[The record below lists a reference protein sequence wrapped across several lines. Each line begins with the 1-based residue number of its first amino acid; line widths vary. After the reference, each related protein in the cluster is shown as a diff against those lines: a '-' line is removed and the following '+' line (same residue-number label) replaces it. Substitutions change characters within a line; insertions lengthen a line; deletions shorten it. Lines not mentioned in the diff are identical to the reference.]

1 MSRWIEKEVQAIA
14 EIRKRLAVKLAEQPE
29 FPEGL
34 FLSELQHAMHNIS
47 KFWFLVVTV
56 VGDRRL
62 LRFLRGKQH
71 NIEEATEMISNFL
84 TWRKDNNVDSI
95 RQDIVYGGKNTP
107 LLFPSG
113 QKIIDLAPQIIISA
127 NALDNEGRPLAFEA
141 FDFTPKE
148 VLKQI
153 TIAEYLQFL
162 TYSLE
167 YRAIV
172 LEQMSHEREQRYL
185 IEHPNVSDRVEGYG
199 VILMDFTIRDLKGL
213 VSQNHL
219 NSGSNKYIFMVGVG
233 LAHLGSEGRQLV
245 GEALKLGL
253 GLNSVT

>member
-1 MSRWIEKEVQAIA
+1 MSRWIEKESQALV
-14 EIRKRLAVKLAEQPE
+14 EIRKSLAVKLAEQPA
-29 FPEGL
+29 FPE
-34 FLSELQHAMHNIS
+34 
-47 KFWFLVVTV
+47 V

-107 LLFPSG
+107 FLFPSG
-113 QKIIDLAPQIIISA
+113 QKIINLAPQIIISA
-127 NALDNEGRPLAFEA
+127 NSLDNEGRPLAFEA
-141 FDFTPKE
+141 FDFIPKE
-148 VLKQI
+148 VLKQV

-162 TYSLE
+162 TYALE

-172 LEQMSHEREQRYL
+172 LEQMSHEREQKYL
-185 IEHPNVSDRVEGYG
+185 ADHPNVSDLIDGYG
-199 VILMDFTIRDLKGL
+199 VILMDFTIRDLKG
-213 VSQNHL
+213 
-219 NSGSNKYIFMVGVG
+219 VG
-233 LAHLGSEGRQLV
+233 LSHLGSEGRQLV

-253 GLNSVT
+253 DNYQEYLGKGHFINVPWIFTAFWYFVRSFLDEFTLAKLSLSGS